1 MTRIKIAGLCLV
13 AVLMMSAVAVETA
26 AAAEGGPL
34 WYGKKS
40 GTTETLAL
48 GVTVGIESTG
58 TPEEF
63 HLETT
68 IKGTESTIKC
78 KVLNE
83 TNAALIGGNP
93 GSGYATVEFKECSVE
108 GIGGV
113 VCSVESEAK
122 VAKVI
127 GPFRVVTHLVFPR
140 SVRNRALVLFWPFSG
155 STFVTFK
162 TAGTLCPFKG
172 NVHVKGC
179 TLAELWQGG
188 AASSSGVLNKE
199 NELNFPKTPVEEY
212 EIFEGGAFKAKEC
225 KLTSQFEA
233 EAEEKAIQRGRV
245 SLGFTAPAKTKG
257 YEEGG
262 WINLV
267 S

>member
-13 AVLMMSAVAVETA
+13 AVLMMSAVAVESA

-34 WYGKKS
+34 WYVKKS
-40 GTTETLAL
+40 GTKETLAL
-48 GVTVGIESTG
+48 GVEVGIESSG

-68 IKGTESTIKC
+68 VKGTESTIKC
-78 KVLNE
+78 KVLDE

-93 GSGYATVEFKECSVE
+93 GTDKATVEFKECSVE

-113 VCSVESEAK
+113 VCSVESATH

-127 GPFRVVTHLVFPR
+127 GPFNVVTTLVFPKGNR
-140 SVRNRALVLFWPFSG
+140 KRALDRFLPASG
-155 STFVTFK
+155 ETFVNFITSGTF
-162 TAGTLCPFKG
+162 CPFKG
-172 NVHVKGC
+172 TIHVKGC
-179 TLAELWQGG
+179 VLAELWQGG
-188 AASSSGVLNKE
+188 AIAASGALAKE
-199 NELNFPKTPVEEY
+199 NELNFPKPALTEY
-212 EIFEGGAFKAKEC
+212 EIFEGGTFKEKAC

-233 EAEEKAIQRGRV
+233 EAEQPAIQRGRV
-245 SLGFTAPAKTKG
+245 KLAFTTAAKAKG